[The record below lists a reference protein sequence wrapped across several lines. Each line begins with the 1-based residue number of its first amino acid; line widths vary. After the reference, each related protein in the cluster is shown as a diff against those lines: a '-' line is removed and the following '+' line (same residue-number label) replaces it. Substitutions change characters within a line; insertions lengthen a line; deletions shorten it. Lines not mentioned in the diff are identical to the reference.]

1 VKSYI
6 FNSKLLIL
14 NNFVIKNTK
23 FMKKNKYMKIYPAF
37 RPGRQDPLNDG
48 RAVLELH
55 LRPDG
60 LA

>member
-1 VKSYI
+1 M
-6 FNSKLLIL
+6 L

-23 FMKKNKYMKIYPAF
+23 FIKKNKYMKIYPGF
-37 RPGRQDPLNDG
+37 RLGRQDPLNDG
-48 RAVLELH
+48 RAMLELR